1 MQQVELQK
9 SLFHS
14 GATQLNRSHVHFQ
27 LHSRCTVMC
36 LFLSLLTYFIHRDC
50 VILYCLYLQWVVFKL
65 YSSYAFYMHLLEFVP
80 GATQPERWIFGCS
93 VMNAQHCLTES
104 MIYKHCLVYSL
115 RLLFDT
121 SRGVRGF
128 VNVVQ
133 SQYEKT
139 GDPFKKRVLAIVKN
153 CDNKGIRDIAC

>member
-1 MQQVELQK
+1 
-9 SLFHS
+9 
-14 GATQLNRSHVHFQ
+14 
-27 LHSRCTVMC
+27 MC
-36 LFLSLLTYFIHRDC
+36 LFLSLLTYFIHRHC

-65 YSSYAFYMHLLEFVP
+65 YSSYAFYMHLLEFFP

-139 GDPFKKRVLAIVKN
+139 G
-153 CDNKGIRDIAC
+153 GILLRKES

>member
-1 MQQVELQK
+1 
-9 SLFHS
+9 
-14 GATQLNRSHVHFQ
+14 
-27 LHSRCTVMC
+27 MC
-36 LFLSLLTYFIHRDC
+36 LFLSLLTYFIHTDC
-50 VILYCLYLQWVVFKL
+50 VILYCLYLQWVVFEL
-65 YSSYAFYMHLLEFVP
+65 YASYAFYMHLLEFFP